1 MNQEANNLTAQMAK
15 VVDFSIDNLEID
27 DLIEIKNKMENLIEQ
42 EEFWMKQENE
52 NRFVFELKNFLT
64 WLSDYALLK
73 HSENE
78 EEKF

>member
-73 HSENE
+73 HSESE